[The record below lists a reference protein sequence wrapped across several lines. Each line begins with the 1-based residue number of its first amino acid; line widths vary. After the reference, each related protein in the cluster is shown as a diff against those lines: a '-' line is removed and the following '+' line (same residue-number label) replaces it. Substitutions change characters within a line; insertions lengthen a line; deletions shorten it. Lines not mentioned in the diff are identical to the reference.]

1 MHIILT
7 GATGLIGTGVLA
19 CMLKQP
25 SISKITILSR
35 RPVRFADDANDPR
48 VNVIIHRDF
57 SNYEDSSLQ
66 EQLRDARGCV
76 WALGST
82 STSTVDKEEYV
93 RATKEYAVSAA
104 RAFGKLGGVS
114 EREPFRFV
122 YVSGEG
128 ATQSPG
134 LTTSLYAK
142 VKGEAEK
149 ELAEVAEEMSSLM
162 VIAPRP
168 GAVDSAPH
176 KEIHEYLPKPILM
189 HKIVRTWLMTPIR
202 VGYKS
207 MYGSTEMLGNVYTR
221 LVSLPAL
228 LHGSIEMHVW

>member
-93 RATKEYAVSAA
+93 RATKEVLVLP
-104 RAFGKLGGVS
+104 RAQ
-114 EREPFRFV
+114 
-122 YVSGEG
+122 
-128 ATQSPG
+128 TQPRASR
-134 LTTSLYAK
+134 SCSCN
-142 VKGEAEK
+142 
-149 ELAEVAEEMSSLM
+149 EESS
-162 VIAPRP
+162 
-168 GAVDSAPH
+168 
-176 KEIHEYLPKPILM
+176 
-189 HKIVRTWLMTPIR
+189 
-202 VGYKS
+202 
-207 MYGSTEMLGNVYTR
+207 
-221 LVSLPAL
+221 
-228 LHGSIEMHVW
+228 